1 MAANAVATTEHL
13 RLLAKV
19 ARLYFE
25 AGLKQ
30 REICE
35 ALHLS
40 QPRVS
45 RLLKEAEQRGIVR
58 SIVEI
63 PEGLHIIIIMIAWL
77 GITTSCIL
85 HR

>member
-58 SIVEI
+58 
-63 PEGLHIIIIMIAWL
+63 
-77 GITTSCIL
+77 
-85 HR
+85 